1 MDLYSSCTTVDNAGF
16 PWCATSVYSTGHAN
30 NYGACS
36 SGCPVGGQTVTP
48 STCAT
53 LQGEACIFPFGYN
66 DVSYSSC
73 TTVGD
78 TQFWCATSLY
88 SGTNEALNYGY
99 CNSVCQ
105 QGTTV
110 PSSSC
115 RTLGV
120 SCTNVDNG
128 GVDWCATS
136 KDSTGHALGWGN
148 CDSSSA
154 C

>member
-1 MDLYSSCTTVDNAGF
+1 MYT
-16 PWCATSVYSTGHAN
+16 
-30 NYGACS
+30 
-36 SGCPVGGQTVTP
+36 VGGQTVTP

-105 QGTTV
+105 R
-110 PSSSC
+110 C
-115 RTLGV
+115 RTLGGQTCLIPFEYRGTTYN
-120 SCTNVDNG
+120 SCTNVDNA

-136 KDSTGHALGWGN
+136 KDSTGHAVGWGN